1 VTSLHLLSQP
11 LDDGRR
17 GDLIFRGDI
26 LVFKGV
32 EPLHELRTRAEA
44 LIAEELGDGWVGDR
58 ADTPEAALLARVRDR
73 FARDPRAKEL
83 VCAVLETVGAD
94 LGETFWD
101 WLYLRMQAPDGSGDS
116 SGQTLA
122 PHRDTWSSNVYQQTN
137 WWTPIRPVSEER
149 TIAFFPA
156 YWLVPIGNSS
166 ADWDLDEVRA
176 RRKAGDTAVEM
187 VPELTEPVAP
197 SSELRIVIEPGDL
210 LCFSGAHLHASVPNT
225 SDRAR
230 VSLEVRTV
238 NAADMKRRGALNID
252 GQAPRVP
259 LNWFRGVRDGAPLSS
274 AIP

>member
-1 VTSLHLLSQP
+1 MTSLHLLSQP

-58 ADTPEAALLARVRDR
+58 ANTPDAALLARVRDR
-73 FARDPRAKEL
+73 FARDPRVKEL
-83 VCAVLETVGAD
+83 VCAALETVGAD
-94 LGETFWD
+94 LAETFWD
-101 WLYLRMQAPDGSGDS
+101 RLYLRMQAPDRSGDS

-156 YWLVPIGNSS
+156 YWLVPIGNTS
-166 ADWDLDEVRA
+166 ADWDLDEVRV

-187 VPELTEPVAP
+187 VPELTEPVDP

-230 VSLEVRTV
+230 VSLEIRTV
-238 NAADMKRRGALNID
+238 NAADMKRKGALNID